1 MQFINHIVAGFHIT
15 GSFMMWGILI
25 IALCTVGF
33 CVERIWYLYFKC
45 GTNRSSFM
53 SGISKYIKAGDF
65 EKAIKYASSVS
76 TPLAKAVL
84 AVLQNRG
91 KGRKATSKAVDEV
104 FLSETP
110 KMTTRIPLISM
121 FANLATLMGLAA
133 TVYGVMVDFD
143 AIANVPVAQRAQALA
158 AGIAIALSGTLFGL
172 LVAIPALFVSGF
184 LAAKADSLVEEID
197 EKATK
202 LMNLIEE

>member
-15 GSFMMWGILI
+15 GSFMMWLILI
-25 IALCTVGF
+25 VGLITVGF
-33 CVERIWYLYFKC
+33 CVERIWYLYIKC
-45 GTNRSSFM
+45 GTNRGSFM

-84 AVLQNRG
+84 AVLLNRG
-91 KGRKATSKAVDEV
+91 KGRKAASKAVDEV

-110 KMTTRIPLISM
+110 KITTRIPLLSM
-121 FANLATLMGLAA
+121 FANLATLIGLSA

-158 AGIAIALSGTLFGL
+158 AGISIALSGTLFGL

-184 LAAKADSLVEEID
+184 LASKADSLVEEMD
-197 EKATK
+197 EKTTK